1 MAMMQEGASWGRLP
15 AYERRPLPAFRGWWA
30 MLGPGVVWLALAQG
44 SGELIWW
51 PRLVAKYGTAFLF
64 LLIPACLLQFPLNY
78 AIGRYT
84 LLTGESIWQ
93 GFIRLNRWFAL
104 GLWLLMTVQFLWFGA
119 FVTAGSTGLAAL
131 VDFPTGWSQSAKTLF
146 WSWLTVAVLFPALLV
161 SPVAYRLVERLM
173 WLVAVVTFVGLLT
186 TCSQPEVIRFL
197 PEFLRGL
204 VWPAFPPLAPLPR
217 PWDPRDATPLLTAI
231 TFAGLGGFWTLF
243 YSYWLREKGAGMA
256 AHMGRITSPI
266 TGRPEAIPLGGAVPE
281 DDGTA
286 KTRWR
291 TWRAFLCVDSAIGI
305 GGNILTTLMTCFLAF
320 ALLYPQGRV
329 PQEWDLVVHQMR
341 FFEVSWGAW
350 GRLLFAVVAAAFL
363 SDTWLT
369 TLDAV
374 SRVHTDFVLSYFPR
388 ARRWHPRHWYYG
400 IVVVLTGVTVGTM
413 HLASPAALI
422 LLSAVLGFIG
432 TVVFTGALLFLNY
445 LWLPRFLPES
455 VRPRPIG
462 AVGLSLSWLAYLTLA
477 SVYLALL
484 GRSRST

>member
-1 MAMMQEGASWGRLP
+1 MLREKAAWGRLP
-15 AYERRPLPAFRGWWA
+15 EYERKPLPAFRGWWV

-64 LLIPACLLQFPLNY
+64 LLVPACLLQFPLNY

-131 VDFPTGWSQSAKTLF
+131 IAFPVGWSQPAKTLF
-146 WSWLTVAVLFPALLV
+146 WSWLTIGILFPALLV
-161 SPVAYRLVERLM
+161 SPVAYRLIERLM

-186 TCSQPEVIRFL
+186 ACSRPEVLRSL

-204 VWPAFPPLAPLPR
+204 VWPAFPPFASLPR

-256 AHMGRITSPI
+256 AHMGHITSPI

-281 DDGTA
+281 AHADTKA
-286 KTRWR
+286 RWR
-291 TWRAFLCVDSAIGI
+291 AWRAFLCADSAVGI

-320 ALLYPQGRV
+320 ALLYPKGLV
-329 PQEWDLVVHQMR
+329 PQEWELVVHQMR
-341 FFEVSWGAW
+341 FFEVVWGPW
-350 GRLLFAVVAAAFL
+350 GRLLFAVVAAGFL

-374 SRVHTDFVLSYFPR
+374 SRVHTDFVLSYFPG
-388 ARRWHPRHWYYG
+388 ARRWHPRSWYYG
-400 IVVVLTGVTVGTM
+400 IAIALMGVTVVTM
-413 HLASPAALI
+413 HFASPAALI
-422 LLSAVLGFIG
+422 LLSAVLGFLG
-432 TVVFTGALLFLNY
+432 TVVFTGALLVLNY
-445 LWLPRFLPES
+445 VWLPRFLPEA

-462 AVGLSLSWLAYLTLA
+462 AVALGLSWLAYLVLA
-477 SVYLALL
+477 SVYMSLL
-484 GRSRST
+484 WTS